1 MRLPDN
7 LSLLGF
13 DTPVQDLS
21 NAAWTKEDIAEA
33 LLNSA
38 CELFRSGGHA
48 VAVWNLAAASEEI
61 FGAVLQHRGESS
73 DRAITKLANR
83 LTAKIPGI
91 DDTDVYNF
99 VYAGKRAIKHYNRP
113 DETIVI
119 ATTDE
124 VVYTLAMALIN
135 RIATGVPVSRPM
147 WLVLDW
153 LVRRDLDQEGTSD
166 GV

>member
-7 LSLLGF
+7 LSLMGF
-13 DTPVQDLS
+13 DVPVQDS
-21 NAAWTKEDIAEA
+21 STSAWTKEDIAEA

-38 CELFRSGGHA
+38 CELFQRGGHA
-48 VAVWNLAAASEEI
+48 VAVWHLAAAAEEI

-91 DDTDVYNF
+91 DATDVYNF
-99 VYAGKRAIKHYNRP
+99 VYEGKRAIKHYNRP
-113 DETIVI
+113 NEAVVI
-119 ATTDE
+119 AETDQ
-124 VVYTLAMALIN
+124 VVYTLAMALLN
-135 RIATGVPVSRPM
+135 RVATGVPVSRPM

-153 LVRRDLDQEGTSD
+153 LLRRDLERE
-166 GV
+166 